1 MSIEIFETKK
11 NKPSAVYSGYQYRK
25 FRSNI
30 ENIITWLC
38 INERS
43 EKCKGILKTKD
54 NCVVSE
60 MTHSCKPNE
69 AKIDVKKQVA
79 NIRRRV
85 CETDLSVSKIYQEEI
100 FSLFQR
106 GYEIMTEIPTLSSI
120 KSSLHKTRR
129 RVQGI
134 SSEASTAADIVL
146 SSELLKLSDNSTFLL
161 ADTNRIIVFVTQ
173 KCKDIL
179 QKSKKFYSDGT
190 FKSCPKQFLQI
201 YSLHADIGSSLE
213 EVNIIPIVFALLPNK
228 TQATYVKLFTI
239 LKEANWSPECL
250 TMDFEVAA
258 IMGAKIVFPALE
270 IKGCNFHFNQCL
282 WRQVQS
288 IGLADA
294 YKCNTEI
301 RLSIRMCA
309 AFLPEEDIDDAW
321 IKIQEDRIFF

>member
-1 MSIEIFETKK
+1 
-11 NKPSAVYSGYQYRK
+11 
-25 FRSNI
+25 
-30 ENIITWLC
+30 
-38 INERS
+38 
-43 EKCKGILKTKD
+43 
-54 NCVVSE
+54 

-85 CETDLSVSKIYQEEI
+85 CETDLSVSKIYQEEM
-100 FSLFQR
+100 SPLFQSR
-106 GYEIMTEIPTLSSI
+106 CEILTEIPTLSSI

-134 SSEASTAADIVL
+134 SSEASTAADIIL
-146 SSELLKLSDNSTFLL
+146 SSELLKLIDNSIFLL
-161 ADTNRIIVFVTQ
+161 ADTFISESTNRIIVFGTP
-173 KCKDIL
+173 KGKDIL
-179 QKSKKFYSDGT
+179 QKSKKFYSDGA

-213 EVNIIPIVFALLPNK
+213 DVNIIPIVFALLPNK
-228 TQATYVKLFTI
+228 TQATQKLFNI

-258 IMGAKIVFPALE
+258 IMGAKIVFPTLE

-288 IGLADA
+288 I
-294 YKCNTEI
+294 
-301 RLSIRMCA
+301 
-309 AFLPEEDIDDAW
+309 FL
-321 IKIQEDRIFF
+321 